1 MTTSTEGN
9 LAKLGKDCTPLT
21 FRLTAMPLFNFR
33 HIAVLSRLPGIINRA
48 RRCMPAMALAAALT
62 TLAGCGMLRIG
73 YNSAADLGYYW
84 LDSYVDFDKP
94 QSRRVKAE
102 LNALHRWHR
111 KEELPRVAELLVQAQ
126 TLVLQSPDG
135 ARLCTMYD
143 SVLQRSQALA
153 KQAMPAAVAIIPSL
167 KPEQLATLAQAY
179 EKSNRK
185 MLGEWRDAHSKGM
198 DLRTLKSLERLE
210 DLYGNLSAEQ
220 RNVFKARMSENGFD
234 EQKYQ
239 QELRSRQ
246 QTVLQTLGRL
256 RGADAATA
264 EATLSEL
271 NSLFYESADPAY
283 RQHNEQVLAKTCH
296 AFAALHAQTNAE
308 QRSHML
314 KRLKDYEN
322 ELRALILQK
331 AD

>member
-33 HIAVLSRLPGIINRA
+33 HVAVLSRLTGIINRA
-48 RRCMPAMALAAALT
+48 LRWMPAMALAAALT
-62 TLAGCGMLRIG
+62 TLAGCGVLRIG
-73 YNSAADLGYYW
+73 YNSAVDLGYYW
-84 LDSYVDFDKP
+84 LDSYVDFDKA

-102 LNALHRWHR
+102 LHTIHRWHR
-111 KEELPRVAELLVQAQ
+111 KEELPRMAELLVQAQ

-135 ARLCTMYD
+135 ARLCALYD
-143 SVLQRSQALA
+143 GVLQRSQALA
-153 KQAMPAAVAIIPSL
+153 KQAVPAAANIIPSL
-167 KPEQLATLAQAY
+167 KPEQLATLTQAY

-210 DLYGNLSAEQ
+210 DLYGDLSAEQ

-239 QELRSRQ
+239 YELRSRQ
-246 QTVLQTLGRL
+246 QAVLQAFGHL

-264 EATLSEL
+264 EATLGEL
-271 NSLFYESADPAY
+271 NKLFYESADPAY
-283 RQHNEQVLAKTCH
+283 RQHHEQVLAKTCH
-296 AFAALHAQTNAE
+296 AFAALHAQTNAA
-308 QRSHML
+308 QRGHML

-322 ELRALILQK
+322 ELRSLMLQK
-331 AD
+331 TD

>member
-1 MTTSTEGN
+1 
-9 LAKLGKDCTPLT
+9 
-21 FRLTAMPLFNFR
+21 MPLFNFR
-33 HIAVLSRLPGIINRA
+33 PSAALSRLPDIINLA
-48 RRCMPAMALAAALT
+48 RRYTPVMALAAALT
-62 TLAGCGMLRIG
+62 TLAGCGALRIG

-84 LDSYVDFDKP
+84 LDSYVDFDKT

-102 LNALHRWHR
+102 LNTIHRWHR
-111 KEELPRVAELLVQAQ
+111 KEELPRLAELLVQAQ

-143 SVLQRSQALA
+143 SVMQRSQALA
-153 KQAMPAAVAIIPSL
+153 KQAMPAAAAIIPSL

-185 MLGEWRDAHSKGM
+185 TLGEWRDAHSKGM
-198 DLRTLKSLERLE
+198 DFRTLKSLERLE

-239 QELRSRQ
+239 HELLSRQ
-246 QTVLQTLGRL
+246 QTVLQTFARL
-256 RGADAATA
+256 RGVDAATA
-264 EATLSEL
+264 EATLGEL

-283 RQHNEQVLAKTCH
+283 RQHQGQVLAKTCH

-308 QRSHML
+308 QRSQML
-314 KRLKDYEN
+314 KRLKEYEN
-322 ELRALILQK
+322 ELRSLML
-331 AD
+331 